1 MNEMKFPKK
10 PLIRKLGTISCNNI
24 VETTPVVFHGE
35 LYRFEV
41 LRRKSFT
48 SDNLPEHWSMLDDLP
63 CLRFVH
69 VKSNTPTPCF
79 ADGHTFGF
87 AYAEGDV
94 MYVVT
99 GSSKEWGSDGLVFY
113 RSTDLINWE
122 EYSSVHLPGWKIY
135 NMNFA
140 KKGDTYTLLIEIS
153 APKEECGCPFTFRFM
168 QSTDLTNWTLT
179 PSECVFQKDRYAGGP
194 ALLCRIS

>member
-69 VKSNTPTPCF
+69 VKSNTPTPSK
-79 ADGHTFGF
+79 
-87 AYAEGDV
+87 AYDKRPEAISSGASNP
-94 MYVVT
+94 VT
-99 GSSKEWGSDGLVFY
+99 
-113 RSTDLINWE
+113 
-122 EYSSVHLPGWKIY
+122 
-135 NMNFA
+135 
-140 KKGDTYTLLIEIS
+140 
-153 APKEECGCPFTFRFM
+153 
-168 QSTDLTNWTLT
+168 
-179 PSECVFQKDRYAGGP
+179 
-194 ALLCRIS
+194 